1 VNGKISKRLPYGNIS
16 LDGTNERRYY
26 SRSGILIRRSAL
38 LERIRSTVDI
48 GKAVRKKRKE
58 DGLTLAEASALCGVG
73 YRFLSN
79 LENGKATA
87 EVGKTLQVLS
97 GLGLELRM
105 GPKGWPD
112 A

>member
-1 VNGKISKRLPYGNIS
+1 MIM
-16 LDGTNERRYY
+16 
-26 SRSGILIRRSAL
+26 RRSEV
-38 LERIRSTVDI
+38 LEKVRSTVDI

-58 DGLTLAEASALCGVG
+58 DGLTLAEAAALCGVG

-87 EVGKTLQVLS
+87 EVGKTLQVLF
-97 GLGLELRM
+97 GLGLEVRL

>member
-1 VNGKISKRLPYGNIS
+1 MIM
-16 LDGTNERRYY
+16 
-26 SRSGILIRRSAL
+26 RRSEV
-38 LERIRSTVDI
+38 LEKVRSTVDI

-58 DGLTLAEASALCGVG
+58 DGLTLAEAAALCGVG

-87 EVGKTLQVLS
+87 ELGKTLQVLF
-97 GLGLELRM
+97 GLGLEVRL